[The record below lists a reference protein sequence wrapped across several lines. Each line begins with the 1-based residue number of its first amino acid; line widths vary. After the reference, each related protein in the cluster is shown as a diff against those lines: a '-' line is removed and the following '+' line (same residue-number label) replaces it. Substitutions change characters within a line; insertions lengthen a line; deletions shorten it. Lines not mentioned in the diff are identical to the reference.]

1 MSTRAE
7 QTALRLAIRAAGFPP
22 ATRRHAL
29 ERVAQ
34 ALLVYREVPASEP
47 TGRGRPRD
55 TRLESLLINLAVQF
69 HIAKPETPGVTKRGE
84 RYSGALVDFA
94 REVLSIVGA
103 RVTARNFGR
112 LIYSV
117 VRKEAQIHGDLD
129 RYPTISKRSR
139 VDWTLASDVP
149 VTLESMLRYSNVRKR
164 RS

>member
-7 QTALRLAIRAAGFPP
+7 QTALRLAIRAAEFPP
-22 ATRRHAL
+22 STRRHAL
-29 ERVAQ
+29 ARVEQ
-34 ALLVYREVPASEP
+34 ALLVYREAPASEP

-69 HIAKPETPGVTKRGE
+69 HVAKPETPGVTKRGE

-94 REVLSIVGA
+94 REVLNIVGA
-103 RVTARNFGR
+103 HVTARNFGR

-117 VRKEAQIHGDLD
+117 VRKEAQIHGDLAQ
-129 RYPTISKRSR
+129 YPTITKRSR
-139 VDWTLASDVP
+139 ADWTLPSDLP
-149 VTLESMLRYSNVRKR
+149 VTLESMLQYTSGRKR